1 MRNVRIS
8 RLLPALFVLMVV
20 LGGLQGA
27 VAFRSLSA
35 MTGHIERIGTDRMPQ
50 MSSILQLSHAFSEL
64 NATYSEHLLSM
75 DPDEI
80 GRIEARIKERAD
92 AFAGMVDSYGA
103 ANTGDAA
110 TTTEVDG
117 IKATL
122 KTYLDESAKLIQFSA
137 IAAKGPALEVYKGPM
152 QASADAITAS
162 LNDLVART
170 QKVTDETILSAHA
183 EEGSA
188 FALTW
193 ASLAAAMGIAL
204 AAIFLVNRRV
214 VKPLNGLGAA
224 MKRLAEG
231 DTSVTIPHAD
241 RTDEIGEMAGTVAIF
256 RDNAADRQRLERQS
270 EDDRRRADGE
280 RQARDAERTRDS
292 GRVQEAV
299 ASLADALGKLAAGD
313 MTCQIE
319 KPFDGDLDRL
329 REDFNA
335 SVSRLA
341 DALREVGE
349 NARAIDAG
357 ASQIRAAADDL
368 SRRTE
373 QQAAAVEE
381 TAAALEEI
389 TTTVKDS
396 TKRAEEAG
404 ALVGRTRTGAEKS
417 GEIVR
422 RAVSAMQEIEK
433 SSSEIT
439 SIIGVIDEI
448 AFQTNLLALNA
459 GVEAAR
465 AGEAGKGFAVVAQ
478 EVRELA
484 QRSAKA
490 AKEIKAL
497 INTSGEQVRTG
508 VSLVGDTGRA
518 LQTIVTEVQEINS
531 HVVAIVEAAREQ
543 STGLQEINTAVN
555 AMDQGTQKN
564 AAMVE
569 ETTAASHG
577 LASEVQALNALIG
590 RFNVGGSAAAG
601 RSMQAPHLHIVPST
615 PAPPV
620 VSAPQPAVARK
631 SPGQW
636 NVKTASTKSRPVSS
650 PALALSEKLA
660 GALGVRQEKG
670 NDGDWEEF

>member
-20 LGGLQGA
+20 LGALQGA
-27 VAFRSLSA
+27 VAFRSLST

-80 GRIEARIKERAD
+80 VRIEARIKERAD
-92 AFAGMVDSYGA
+92 AFSGMVDSYGA
-103 ANTGDAA
+103 ANTADPAA
-110 TTTEVDG
+110 TAEIDG

-122 KTYLDESAKLIQFSA
+122 KTYIDDSAKLIQFSA

-152 QASADAITAS
+152 QASADAITAA
-162 LNDLVART
+162 LNDLVAST
-170 QKVTDETILSAHA
+170 QKVTEETILSARG

-193 ASLAAAMGIAL
+193 ASLAISMGLAI

-224 MKRLAEG
+224 MKRLAGG
-231 DTSVTIPHAD
+231 DTAVTIPHAD

-256 RDNAADRQRLERQS
+256 RDNAAERQRLERQS

-280 RQARDAERTRDS
+280 RQAREAERTRDS

-299 ASLADALGKLAAGD
+299 ASLADALGRLAGGD
-313 MTCQIE
+313 MTCRIE
-319 KPFDGDLDRL
+319 KPFDGDLERL

-335 SVSRLA
+335 SVSRLS

-373 QQAAAVEE
+373 QQAASVEE

-396 TKRAEEAG
+396 TRRAEEAG
-404 ALVGRTRTGAEKS
+404 QLVARTRSGAEKS

-439 SIIGVIDEI
+439 NIIGVIDDI

-497 INTSGEQVRTG
+497 ITTSGEQVRTG
-508 VSLVGDTGRA
+508 VSLVGDTGRS

-531 HVVAIVEAAREQ
+531 HVAAIVEAAREQ

-555 AMDQGTQKN
+555 TMDQGTQKN

-590 RFNVGGSAAAG
+590 RFNVGGAAAAG
-601 RSMQAPHLHIVPST
+601 RTVHAPHLHIVPST
-615 PAPPV
+615 PAPTP
-620 VSAPQPAVARK
+620 APAVARK

-636 NVKTASTKSRPVSS
+636 NVKPANTASRPVGS

-670 NDGDWEEF
+670 SDGDWEEF